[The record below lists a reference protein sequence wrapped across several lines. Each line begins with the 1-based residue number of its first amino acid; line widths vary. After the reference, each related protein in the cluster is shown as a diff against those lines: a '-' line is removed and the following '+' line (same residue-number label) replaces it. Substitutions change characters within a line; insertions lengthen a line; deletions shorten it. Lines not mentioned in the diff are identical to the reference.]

1 MNLCIFTGR
10 TTKDIELR
18 YTRDNTAVGTF
29 SLAVDTGYGDNKK
42 TAFLNCVVFKN
53 IAESMEKYVKKG
65 AKIIVQAEV
74 NQNTYTDRE
83 GKQRSSIDF
92 VIRSWEFAE
101 SKASQGTSEQE
112 DRPSPYGTVDENGF
126 ESIPDGIDEELP
138 FN

>member
-18 YTRDNTAVGTF
+18 YTQDNTAVGTF